1 MSTKT
6 FIENFQTNQ
15 KITEVFYVSEKSLKS
30 SRNGRPYLDLVLKDR
45 TGSIV
50 SKIWENVEKLSQ
62 TFSKGDF
69 VKVAGIIQEY
79 QDKPQL
85 KIDIITPVEAGKV
98 DKTEFVDSL
107 GQDKVEK
114 YWTKL
119 TEYMDEIKDPHIKKL
134 MDSFFKDPEFQIIFM
149 DNPAARHVHHDML
162 GGLLKHTFTMLA
174 IGRFLAKIYRDIN
187 YDLLA
192 AGIVLHDIG
201 KVRELITDVA
211 IEYSDEGKLLS
222 HSIIGLMMVR
232 EKINGIEGFPE
243 KTAQLLEHIII
254 SHHGKPEFGAMKIP
268 LFKEAMLVHLIDS
281 IDSRMEIMDKQYR
294 KMDEGDLWSEKCWAI
309 DNQSL
314 LRIDRFLDAPRDS
327 SGFRNSGLQQ
337 ENIPI

>member
-6 FIENFQTNQ
+6 FIENLKTNQ
-15 KITEVFYVSEKSLKS
+15 KITEILYVSEKSLKS

-45 TGSIV
+45 SGSIV

-69 VKVAGIIQEY
+69 VKVTGIVQEY

-85 KIDIITPVEAGKV
+85 KIDQILPVVHKDV
-98 DKTEFVDSL
+98 DRSEFVDAL
-107 GQDKVEK
+107 GREVVEK
-114 YWTKL
+114 YWAKM
-119 TEYMDEIKDPHIKKL
+119 TEYLDEIKDPFIRKL
-134 MDSFFKDPEFQIIFM
+134 MDSFFKDPQFQILFI
-149 DNPAARHVHHDML
+149 DNPAARHVHHDLL

-174 IGRFLAKIYRDIN
+174 IGRFLAKIYKDIN

-201 KVRELITDVA
+201 KVRELLTDVA

-222 HSIIGLMMVR
+222 HSIIGLLMVR
-232 EKINGIEGFPE
+232 EKIDRIEGFPE

-254 SHHGKPEFGAMKIP
+254 SHHGKPEFGASKIP

-294 KMDEGDLWSEKCWAI
+294 KMEEGDLWSEKCWAI

-314 LRIDRFLDAPRDS
+314 LRIDRFLNEMPEAPA
-327 SGFRNSGLQQ
+327 
-337 ENIPI
+337 EN